1 MTARG
6 RVVMFWAI
14 TLAVFV
20 VLLFVLR
27 SILLPFVAGLG
38 IAYALNPV
46 ADWLVAR
53 GLSRL
58 WATILILVLFLV
70 VFVAAVLTLVP
81 VLIGQLVDLVESA
94 PTYIEQ
100 LQDLLGL
107 AINSKVA
114 AFLGLDAES
123 IRTSLR
129 GMLGGGGQIFSAFV
143 QSLWSGG
150 QFLTDF
156 LSLLVVTPFVAFY
169 LLQDWHRVVAWVDN
183 LLPRARADDIRR
195 LASEIDLKVAAFV
208 RGQLLVGLILGIFY
222 ATGLVLIGINYGLLI
237 GLVSGLISFIPYL
250 GFTVGFAIS
259 IVLALVQFWPDWVL
273 PLATVALFMVGQ
285 FIEGYVL
292 YPRLIGPSVGIH
304 PVWLFFALFA
314 FGLLFGFVG
323 LLIAVPSAAA
333 VGVVFAYIVERYRDS
348 PIYRGDGEAGG

>member
-1 MTARG
+1 MTERG
-6 RVVMFWAI
+6 RVALFWIGAFTI
-14 TLAVFV
+14 FI
-20 VLLFVLR
+20 VLLLVLR
-27 SILLPFVAGLG
+27 SILLPFVAGMA
-38 IAYALNPV
+38 IAYALNPI

-58 WATILILVLFLV
+58 LATVLILVVFLLLFV
-70 VFVAAVLTLVP
+70 VAMLLLVP
-81 VLIGQLVDLVESA
+81 VLAGQLVDLVERA
-94 PTYIEQ
+94 PTYIER

-107 AINSKVA
+107 AINSEVA

-129 GMLGGGGQIFSAFV
+129 EMLGGGGQVFSTFV
-143 QSLWSGG
+143 QSLLSGG
-150 QFLTDF
+150 RFLSN
-156 LSLLVVTPFVAFY
+156 LISLLVVTPFVAFY
-169 LLQDWHRVVAWVDN
+169 LLHDWHRVLAWVDD
-183 LLPRARADDIRR
+183 LLPRDRADDIRR
-195 LASEIDLKVAAFV
+195 LAREIDLKVAAFV

-222 ATGLVLIGINYGLLI
+222 ATGLVIIGINYGLLI

-273 PLATVALFMVGQ
+273 PVATIALFMVGQ

-314 FGLLFGFVG
+314 LGLLFGFVG

-333 VGVVFAYIVERYRDS
+333 VGVIFGYVVELYRNS
-348 PIYRGDGEAGG
+348 AIYRGGEEGGE